1 MDLAIGVLA
10 LIVAGVS
17 LGMVVWLRGQVAA
30 LQAEVSA
37 LRRELEQ
44 SQKREP
50 GEPNDTALRAEVSA
64 LRRDLEQTQREL
76 GELKAATEITP
87 AQPLPAPPLP
97 KVRPSLD
104 DLREQLRAA
113 HRESDNPAEE

>member
-17 LGMVVWLRGQVAA
+17 LGMVMWLRGQVPA

-37 LRRELEQ
+37 LRRQLEQ
-44 SQKREP
+44 TQREP
-50 GEPNDTALRAEVSA
+50 GEPEATALRAEVSA
-64 LRRDLEQTQREL
+64 LRRDLEQTQNEV
-76 GELKAATEITP
+76 GELKAATEI
-87 AQPLPAPPLP
+87 APAPPLP
-97 KVRPSLD
+97 KARPSLD

-113 HRESDNPAEE
+113 HRESDNTSEE